1 MNYIYLI
8 SLVFAFP
15 LVFSQVKK
23 LYYIVLNRLFLQNR
37 KVQEKVQP
45 LVEMALKEYDFVG
58 YHPSEYTEI
67 KVVRLNKDTDMIVVE
82 LFIHNKNDLTKWNP
96 VERLVKIKGLK
107 VADKFIVKS
116 LEDSN
121 SRDLGAI
128 IPNNS
133 NVPLNRLF
141 RSRRWKRQQ
150 KYWKEY
156 QPDWNIK
163 WMDQPIW

>member
-8 SLVFAFP
+8 SLIFAFP

-23 LYYIVLNRLFLQNR
+23 FYYIVLNRLFLQNR
-37 KVQEKVQP
+37 NIQEKVQP
-45 LVEMALKEYDFVG
+45 LVEMALKEYKLVG
-58 YHPSEYTEI
+58 YKPSEYTEI
-67 KVVRLNKDTDMIVVE
+67 KVVRLNKNTDMIVVE
-82 LFIHNKNDLTKWNP
+82 LFIINKNDFTKWNP
-96 VERLVKIKGLK
+96 TERLVIIKGLK
-107 VADKFIVKS
+107 VADKFILKS

-150 KYWKEY
+150 QQWKSY
-156 QPDWNIK
+156 KPDWDVK
-163 WMDQPIW
+163 WSDKPIW